1 MQHVKIGF
9 MKTALRAKF
18 AQHADLLAILLG
30 TGSAKIVER
39 NDGDAYWYV
48 VRFIALSCMEGG
60 RIYVSYTSA

>member
-39 NDGDAYWYV
+39 NDGDAYWYS
-48 VRFIALSCMEGG
+48 F
-60 RIYVSYTSA
+60 VSSRCLLWREAVFTYHT